1 MMNAGCNVG
10 RRGLIFVPMWM
21 MLGCA
26 ATSQGAADSEV
37 LVRAR
42 AYWAAML
49 SNDLTE
55 SWRYEEVSKDPRW
68 TLQNYI
74 KRAQVTYDAIEVLR
88 VLSVNEAEAVVEVK
102 VRYSVPTL
110 RVKGLE
116 GVMQDVWKKLDGQWY
131 HAVPKNAI
139 APGGG
144 QAPAPSDAKKDGG
157 SSPLAPEKMP
167 KS

>member
-1 MMNAGCNVG
+1 MMNVSRKVG
-10 RRGLIFVPMWM
+10 RRGLILVPVWM

-26 ATSQGAADSEV
+26 APSQGAADVEV
-37 LVRAR
+37 LARAR

-49 SNDLTE
+49 ANDLTE
-55 SWRYEEVSKDPRW
+55 SWRYEEVSKDPSW

-74 KRAQVTYDAIEVLR
+74 KRAQVTYDAVEVLR
-88 VLSVNEAEAVVEVK
+88 VLSVSEAEALVEVK

-116 GVMQDVWKKLDGQWY
+116 GVMRDVWKKLDGQWY
-131 HAVPKNAI
+131 HAVPKNSI

-144 QAPAPSDAKKDGG
+144 QTPASPDAKKDGG
-157 SSPLAPEKMP
+157 SPSSALETMP